1 MDALKEYEEAKKDFI
16 KNQQETFNN
25 YLIENNGG
33 KFSFNA
39 LKTFSKNELYIE
51 CTKPQEQK
59 LIKAFLQ
66 TYESQITAEYNG
78 DKNQANEALKKLYR
92 LFPNDHV
99 KPWGSF
105 IDSVVNFDDSKDYK
119 SGIFEERRF
128 PTGTISYIGARP
140 GRGKTTIL
148 VNIGLDALSKGKPVI
163 YVTAEETTKQIL
175 TRFILADT
183 CTKHEADGRT
193 VYESFKPR
201 PFLYNY
207 LKDASKTLPGIEIN
221 NGDFYGDSVEAI
233 KSYIDSKKLT
243 IFEAYGATWDELT
256 NFLNTQEAGSVI
268 LIDYIQHLKSPERL
282 ITQQRQVQIQEI
294 SHQLADLAGV
304 HGLILI
310 CGAQFTR
317 PKTDGQKANIE
328 EELKKPDS
336 FNEASF
342 REAGDIEQD
351 GHILIGI
358 GKNPG
363 TEELFYTCMKDREK
377 SPDNGKCW
385 KLKKNL
391 AFSFLQGEKDAQGN
405 KVEYHPPKVEKKI
418 KPSKNGEIQM
428 INLKQ
433 SQEEK
438 NEALKNYKY
447 GRSE

>member
-282 ITQQRQVQIQEI
+282 ITQQRYIQIQEI

-310 CGAQFTR
+310 CGAQFVR
-317 PKTDGQKANIE
+317 PKNDNQKDLEA
-328 EELKKPDS
+328 ELKKPDS

-363 TEELFYTCMKDREK
+363 TEELFYTCMKDREQ

-385 KLKKNL
+385 KLKKNM
-391 AFSFLQGEKDAQGN
+391 AYSFLQGDKDDQGN
-405 KVEYHPPKVEKKI
+405 KIEYNKQGKEEGQEINKKNAFEGFNY
-418 KPSKNGEIQM
+418 NGG
-428 INLKQ
+428 NK
-433 SQEEK
+433 
-438 NEALKNYKY
+438 
-447 GRSE
+447 

>member
-1 MDALKEYEEAKKDFI
+1 MDANEDYKKNQEEFI
-16 KNQQETFNN
+16 KSYQEQFKN
-25 YLIENNGG
+25 YLAEHNEA
-33 KFSFNA
+33 FSFCE
-39 LKTFSKNELYIE
+39 LQEFSKNALYIE

-233 KSYIDSKKLT
+233 KSYINSKMLT

-256 NFLNTQEAGSVI
+256 DFLNAQEAGSVI
-268 LIDYIQHLKSPERL
+268 LVDYIQHLKSPERL
-282 ITQQRQVQIQEI
+282 ITQQRYIQIQEI

-310 CGAQFTR
+310 CGAQFVR
-317 PKTDGQKANIE
+317 PKNDNQKDLEA
-328 EELKKPDS
+328 ELKKPDS

-363 TEELFYTCMKDREK
+363 TEELFYTCMKDREQ

-385 KLKKNL
+385 KLKKNM
-391 AFSFLQGEKDAQGN
+391 AYSFLQGDKDDQGN
-405 KVEYHPPKVEKKI
+405 KIEYH
-418 KPSKNGEIQM
+418 KPSKEKSDDQGTG
-428 INLKQ
+428 KPT
-433 SQEEK
+433 QEEK
-438 NEALKNYKY
+438 TNAMKNFSY
-447 GRSE
+447 GGNK

>member
-1 MDALKEYEEAKKDFI
+1 MNVYEEYTKDQEEFI
-16 KNQQETFNN
+16 KTMQEAFNN
-25 YLIENNGG
+25 YLAEHQQT
-33 KFSFNA
+33 FSFYA
-39 LKTFSKNELYIE
+39 LQEFSKNVIYIDSAHD
-51 CTKPQEQK
+51 PNAQAN
-59 LIKAFLQ
+59 IKAFLK
-66 TYESQITAEYNG
+66 TYESKIADEYHG
-78 DKNQANEALKKLYR
+78 DKAQAKEALKKLFR
-92 LFPNDHV
+92 RFPNTHV
-99 KPWGSF
+99 KPWDSY

-119 SGIFEERRF
+119 SGIFERRF

-148 VNIGLDALSKGKPVI
+148 VNIALDALNQGKPVI
-163 YVTAEETTKQIL
+163 FVTAEETTKQIL

-183 CTKHEADGRT
+183 CTKHETDGRT
-193 VYESFKPR
+193 GYESFKPR

-256 NFLNTQEAGSVI
+256 DFLNAQEAGSVI

-282 ITQQRQVQIQEI
+282 ITQQRYIQIQEI

-310 CGAQFTR
+310 CGAQFQR
-317 PKTDGQKANIE
+317 PKADNQKDLE
-328 EELKKPDS
+328 TELKKPDS
-336 FNEASF
+336 FNENSF

-363 TEELFYTCMKDREK
+363 TEELFYTCMKDREQ

-385 KLKKNL
+385 KLKKNM
-391 AFSFLQGEKDAQGN
+391 AFSFLQGEKDDQGN
-405 KVEYHPPKVEKKI
+405 KVEYHPPK
-418 KPSKNGEIQM
+418 KPSK
-428 INLKQ
+428 
-433 SQEEK
+433 EETPPNQGGGNADNK
-438 NEALKNYKY
+438 
-447 GRSE
+447 GRFKSTF